1 MKDNAVQDFETK
13 AEKLLVL
20 MYAICEEKVADSTS
34 SPQPS
39 HDALCAAALS
49 LQESI
54 KAFSAAVRAA

>member
-1 MKDNAVQDFETK
+1 MQDNAVQEFETN

-20 MYAICEEKVADSTS
+20 MFAICEGNVADSTS

-54 KAFSAAVRAA
+54 KAFLAAVRAA